1 MWSFALRRHPA
12 RLPCRA
18 ISASA
23 EPLVTR
29 AAFLPALVTVAAEND
44 SSERR
49 QITREM
55 EICERAAPLYEVIFV
70 IETDGQ
76 RTDGQGGG
84 CSLNRGRSQTIR
96 VVLSSQRLVSMAPPS
111 SRFCVLIAGPPK
123 RSSVT
128 PCSEATPARPAPRR
142 CRHRENTMNV
152 RDGRLYIVGPYDLRA
167 PRVVDSLA
175 SLQPRSHRI
184 RRRDATQDN
193 VRQRAVQRGGR
204 RAL

>member
-76 RTDGQGGG
+76 RTDGRTRRRMFAEPRPF
-84 CSLNRGRSQTIR
+84 SDD
-96 VVLSSQRLVSMAPPS
+96 
-111 SRFCVLIAGPPK
+111 
-123 RSSVT
+123 
-128 PCSEATPARPAPRR
+128 PCSIELAASR
-142 CRHRENTMNV
+142 V
-152 RDGRLYIVGPYDLRA
+152 DGA
-167 PRVVDSLA
+167 A
-175 SLQPRSHRI
+175 
-184 RRRDATQDN
+184 
-193 VRQRAVQRGGR
+193 
-204 RAL
+204 